1 MIFRQG
7 DTSITKL
14 ISQIGATGVG
24 SSQTPGNVPTKG
36 AGQTR
41 ATLFS
46 LDRQVF
52 EPIQEFP
59 TIVRAATVEAA
70 QAGVTWNDLP
80 NPWSTY
86 TQTWESFFSLNQVGV
101 FIGVDDGTQTTWAD
115 LTGSWSSY
123 LQSWNSFPAGGNVE
137 SFSDNSTTDAG
148 LPIPYSMVPALLYED
163 SRQTI
168 LLDSWSFYFKIAA
181 FFELVTIEF
190 DALAFALDDPTPL
203 TASFSDLSDENT
215 YSVPKALPVGQ
226 TKYSR
231 YIKVSFFGNSYYRAF
246 AFGGATI
253 FVQIQERPST

>member
-1 MIFRQG
+1 MIFRWA

-14 ISQIGATGVG
+14 ISQIGSSGTG
-24 SSQTPGNVPTKG
+24 SSQPVVNTPTKG
-36 AGQTR
+36 MGLTR
-41 ATLFS
+41 ATVFS

-52 EPIQEFP
+52 EPLQEFP
-59 TIVRAATVEAA
+59 TIVRAATIEAA
-70 QAGVTWNDLP
+70 VVGVKWSDLTQ
-80 NPWSTY
+80 PWSTY
-86 TQTWESFFSLNQVGV
+86 TQTWESFFSLNQICV

-115 LTGSWSSY
+115 LTGSWASY

-148 LPIPYSMVPALLYED
+148 MPIPYSMVPALLYED

-168 LLDSWSFYFKIAA
+168 LLDSWSFYFKIAS

-203 TASFSDLSDENT
+203 TATFSDLSDENT
-215 YSVPKALPVGQ
+215 FSVSKALPVGQ

-246 AFGGATI
+246 AFGGAAV
-253 FVQIQERPST
+253 FVQIQERPSK